1 MSDGSTD
8 SFHFV
13 TDQEAILKKK
23 STLTLVNQ
31 QMCLQV
37 LNVKKNRTSRILYGQ
52 VTFFR
57 QLVQG
62 QAGHF
67 RISPPLHYNI
77 QLFVLSSEFSV
88 SMLVKTVNDATP
100 CYKTFNLDMNT
111 KHY

>member
-1 MSDGSTD
+1 MAVQIPFILSLIKR
-8 SFHFV
+8 
-13 TDQEAILKKK
+13 QYLKKVH
-23 STLTLVNQ
+23 TDTHEPA
-31 QMCLQV
+31 
-37 LNVKKNRTSRILYGQ
+37 NVFASIKCKKNPGQ

-100 CYKTFNLDMNT
+100 CYKTFNLDMKT